1 MKLVSST
8 FQKNGPGKCKLIPEE
23 SEDMWQI
30 YNLVRIG
37 DVVTANTYRKVSR
50 DTGTNVETEKVR
62 LTLTIRVENIDY
74 DGEGQEIRLKGK
86 NLTENEHVK
95 LGAYHTLELE
105 PHRAFTISKDEW
117 DGLDI
122 DRINQS
128 TNPAASADLAVVMIT
143 EGYAIVC
150 LVGRNCTIVKSKVE
164 SSIPRKKGA
173 AAAGYDKA
181 MIRFHEKVFDA
192 VVKAVDWNVIKCL
205 VIAGPGFAKDSFKE
219 FLDLEA
225 QRKENKVLLQNRSKI
240 VIAAASSPYKHS
252 IKEVLASPE
261 VAVKIKD
268 TKAAQE
274 VQKLADFMH
283 MLASDSARAFYGPG
297 HVFAAHELGAI
308 QTLLLADSLFRTA
321 DPVRRTKYSNL
332 VEEVRNGGGEAFI
345 FSGAHTSGE
354 QLNQLSGIAAILR
367 FPLPEIEDQE
377 FDAGY

>member
-1 MKLVSST
+1 
-8 FQKNGPGKCKLIPEE
+8 
-23 SEDMWQI
+23 MWQI

-62 LTLTIRVENIDY
+62 LTLTIRVESIDY
-74 DGEGQEIRLKGK
+74 DAEGMEIRLKGK

-128 TNPAASADLAVVMIT
+128 TNPAASAELAVVMIT

-150 LVGRNCTIVKSKVE
+150 LVGRNCTVVKSKVE

-173 AAAGYDKA
+173 ASAGYEKS
-181 MIRFHEKVFDA
+181 INRFNEKVLDA
-192 VVKAVDWNVIKCL
+192 VVRAVDWNVIKCL
-205 VIAGPGFAKDSFKE
+205 VIAGPGFAKDSFRG

-225 QRKENKVLLQNRSKI
+225 QRKENKELLQNRSKI
-240 VIAAASSPYKHS
+240 IIASASSPYKHS

-283 MLASDSARAFYGPG
+283 MLGSDSARAFYGPG

-308 QTLLLADSLFRTA
+308 QTLLLSDSLFRTA

>member
-1 MKLVSST
+1 
-8 FQKNGPGKCKLIPEE
+8 
-23 SEDMWQI
+23 
-30 YNLVRIG
+30 
-37 DVVTANTYRKVSR
+37 
-50 DTGTNVETEKVR
+50 
-62 LTLTIRVENIDY
+62 
-74 DGEGQEIRLKGK
+74 
-86 NLTENEHVK
+86 
-95 LGAYHTLELE
+95 
-105 PHRAFTISKDEW
+105 
-117 DGLDI
+117 
-122 DRINQS
+122 
-128 TNPAASADLAVVMIT
+128 
-143 EGYAIVC
+143 
-150 LVGRNCTIVKSKVE
+150 
-164 SSIPRKKGA
+164 
-173 AAAGYDKA
+173 
-181 MIRFHEKVFDA
+181 VFDA
-192 VVKAVDWNVIKCL
+192 VVKAVDWNIIKCL
-205 VIAGPGFAKDSFKE
+205 VIAGPGFAKDSFRE

-240 VIAAASSPYKHS
+240 VIAPASSPYKHS

-283 MLASDSARAFYGPG
+283 MLGSDSARAFYGPG
-297 HVFAAHELGAI
+297 HVLAAHELGAI
-308 QTLLLADSLFRTA
+308 QTLLLSDSLFRTA